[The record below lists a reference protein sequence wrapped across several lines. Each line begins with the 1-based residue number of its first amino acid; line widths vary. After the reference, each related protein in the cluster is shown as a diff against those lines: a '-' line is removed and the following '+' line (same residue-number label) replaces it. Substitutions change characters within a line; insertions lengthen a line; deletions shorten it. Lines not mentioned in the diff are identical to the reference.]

1 MSSSSEMSF
10 SVNGARTS
18 DLLPRLLNF
27 CLLLFLLACT
37 FDPADKVLNVKV
49 YIFALCWAVTLAICL
64 SSRNPFAVPRG
75 LLIYTLLFILIPLYS
90 IVWYWVSD
98 GGLQFAGF
106 SMLKGYVLITLALML
121 VLSRTELLPRLC
133 AVLTMLALAI
143 IGTFIAVQQIPELL
157 PVMYVFGKQTD
168 MVSVSIRDY
177 GANVR
182 LLHVYF
188 VTSPML
194 AISIAYY
201 FDRAHSA
208 HQTGRAVFL
217 WSLVAINV
225 TGMLLAGT
233 RNNML
238 VSVLLPVVLFF
249 YYARNK
255 AVGALVSLTAV
266 IVLAAVFARELAAF
280 FNPLEASNSTKLA
293 MLDDY
298 ARILSDPVNLI
309 FGRGLGAY
317 EDWEGRA
324 VKYVTEL
331 TYLDMIRNF
340 GLIGSVVMIGLLL
353 FPVWHAFA
361 TNQSRTNKAIA
372 IGFMAYLGMCAS
384 NPNLFSSMGILI
396 LSVMLGAVFFPAS
409 AKSWLD
415 VGALLQSSL
424 EPARTLAPRSS
435 S

>member
-1 MSSSSEMSF
+1 M
-10 SVNGARTS
+10 NR
-18 DLLPRLLNF
+18 DLLPRLLGVF
-27 CLLLFLLACT
+27 LLLFLLSCI
-37 FDPADKVLNVKV
+37 FDPADKVLSLKV
-49 YIFALCWAVTLAICL
+49 YIFLLCWVVTLAICL
-64 SSRNPFAVPRG
+64 SSRTQISVPRG
-75 LLIYTLLFILIPLYS
+75 LLVYTMLFILVPLYS
-90 IVWYWVSD
+90 IVWYWLSN
-98 GGLQFAGF
+98 GRAPFAGF
-106 SMLKGYVLITLALML
+106 DLLKGYVLITLALML
-121 VLSRTELLPRLC
+121 VLSGTELLHRLC
-133 AVLTMLALAI
+133 AVLTLLALAI
-143 IGTFIAVQQIPELL
+143 IGTFIAVQQMPELL
-157 PVMYVFGKQTD
+157 PAMYVFGKQTD

-208 HQTGRAVFL
+208 HQTGKAVFL

-249 YYARNK
+249 YYSRNK

-317 EDWEGRA
+317 EDWEGRS

-331 TYLDMIRNF
+331 TYLDVIRNF
-340 GLIGSVVMIGLLL
+340 GLIGAVLMAGLLL

-372 IGFMAYLGMCAS
+372 IGFVFYLGMCAS

-396 LSVMLGAVFFPAS
+396 LSVMLSAVFFPGS
-409 AKSWLD
+409 GKSWLD
-415 VGALLQSSL
+415 IGALMPSSL
-424 EPARTLAPRSS
+424 DPDRTLLPRRSS
-435 S
+435 